1 MSSITQIFL
10 GIMLVGLIMSMK
22 VIMDGLQ
29 AVTLLKDKI
38 TALRIAIQD
47 AKTQLLVQENENK
60 EIEATL
66 QEIKAE
72 VDKLS
77 EKEKE
82 IDSEI
87 KTLRTDFS

>member
-10 GIMLVGLIMSMK
+10 GIMLVGLVMSMK